1 MSVKKSKGLGRGLD
15 ALMGGF
21 EEVEEKA
28 PEQALP
34 SSTEIDI
41 NLIDVNK
48 DQARKS
54 FDEAKLKELSE
65 SLVQHG
71 IIQPLILTEKDG
83 RYTIVAGERRY
94 RAARMA
100 GIKSVPAV
108 IKDIDEDALLELS
121 IIENIQRED
130 LNPVEEAKAISLL
143 MQEHGFTQEAVSKR
157 IGRSRS
163 AVANTLRLLVL
174 PAKVQSF
181 VESGELSAGHARTLV
196 VLKDTDMIVEAAAYM
211 MEHDLSVRAAEEYV
225 KKLTLPKKP
234 KAVKAE
240 KTPEVKAAEANLS
253 KKLDAKV
260 TINGS
265 AKKGKIVI
273 EYFSAEQLDALYNLL
288 SE

>member
-1 MSVKKSKGLGRGLD
+1 MKKAGLGRGLD

-21 EEVEEKA
+21 DVEEIEEKQ
-28 PEQALP
+28 PEKSTL

-41 NLIDVNK
+41 NLIDINK

-54 FDEAKLKELSE
+54 FDESKLSELSD
-65 SLVQHG
+65 SLKQHG
-71 IIQPLILTEKDG
+71 MIQPLILTEKDG

-100 GIKSVPAV
+100 GLKVVPAV

-143 MQEHGFTQEAVSKR
+143 MQEHGFTQEAVAKR

-174 PAKVQSF
+174 PPKVQSF
-181 VESGELSAGHARTLV
+181 VETGELSAGHARTLV
-196 VLKDTDMIVEAAAYM
+196 VLKDSETIAEAAAYM

-225 KKLTLPKKP
+225 KKLMQPKKP
-234 KAVKAE
+234 KPE
-240 KTPEVKAAEANLS
+240 KPEKSPEVKAAETTLS

-260 TINGS
+260 SINGTT
-265 AKKGKIVI
+265 KRGKIVI
-273 EYFSAEQLDALYNLL
+273 EYFSPEQLDALYNFL

>member
-273 EYFSAEQLDALYNLL
+273 E
-288 SE
+288 